1 MKRLVLSLVSAT
13 LVCGMA
19 IAQPSWTKKA
29 AKSVFTLK
37 TFAADG
43 SLLGSSNGFFV
54 GESGEAV
61 SNFAPFRGAYKA
73 LVVDAQ
79 GKEAVVDCVLG
90 ANEMYDLVKFRVA
103 TKRSVPLALASSPS
117 SVGATLWL
125 LPYGVKKTP
134 IPVQGTVRNTE
145 KVQADYDYYTV
156 GLPSVKNVTSCPL
169 LSDEG
174 EVVAMLQQ
182 PASESDTVGYAVGV
196 KFATDLKIGG
206 LSINDPVL
214 RLTNIKKDLPDELEQ
229 AVLTMYVAPSVL
241 DSAGYVSLIE
251 DFIRKF
257 PSSSDGYVYRAQ
269 VETDGC
275 RFAEAE
281 KDMEQAVKVADKKDE
296 AHFSYAKL
304 IYQKEV
310 KYSDRPYAPWSLDKT
325 IGEADEAYAINP
337 LPIYRHLKA
346 QVLFTQ
352 KKYAESH
359 DVYMELA
366 NTNLRNAQLFFNA
379 ARCKEQLKD
388 TTAML
393 ALLDSAVSTF
403 NKPYLK
409 EAAPYILARAQAL
422 VGTGKYRQAV
432 LDYNEYEKL
441 MPTGL
446 NDNFY
451 YVREQAEIKGHLFQ
465 QALNDIKKAIE
476 LKPDE
481 AVYYAEKA
489 LIEVRVNLLDDAVA
503 SSEECI
509 KVDSESSDGYLFL
522 GLAQCLKG
530 DKAEGVK
537 NLQKANQLGNEQAQ
551 RLIDKYSK

>member
-13 LVCGMA
+13 LVCGVA
-19 IAQPSWTKKA
+19 VAQPSWTKNA

-43 SLLGSSNGFFV
+43 SPLGSSNGFFV

-61 SNFAPFRGAYKA
+61 SCFAPFRGAYKA

-79 GKEAVVDCVLG
+79 GKESVVDCVLG

-125 LPYGVKKTP
+125 LPYGMKKTP
-134 IPVQGTVRNTE
+134 TPVQGTVRKTE

-169 LSDEG
+169 LNDEG
-174 EVVAMLQQ
+174 EVVGMLQQ

-196 KFATDLKIGG
+196 RFAADLKIGG
-206 LSINDPVL
+206 LSINDPAL

-241 DSAGYVSLIE
+241 DSAAYVSLVE

-257 PSSSDGYVYRAQ
+257 PSASDGYVYRAQ
-269 VETDGC
+269 LETDGC
-275 RFAEAE
+275 RFSEAG
-281 KDMEQAVKVADKKDE
+281 KDMEQAVKVAEKKDE

-310 KYSDRPYAPWSLDKT
+310 KYSDRPYAPWSLDKA
-325 IGEADEAYAINP
+325 ISEADEAYSINP
-337 LPIYRHLKA
+337 LPVYRHLKA
-346 QVLFTQ
+346 QMLFTQ

-366 NTNLRNAQLFFNA
+366 NTNLRDAQLFFNA

-451 YVREQAEIKGHLFQ
+451 YVREQAEMKGHLFQ

-476 LKPDE
+476 LEPDE

-551 RLIDKYSK
+551 LLIDKYSK